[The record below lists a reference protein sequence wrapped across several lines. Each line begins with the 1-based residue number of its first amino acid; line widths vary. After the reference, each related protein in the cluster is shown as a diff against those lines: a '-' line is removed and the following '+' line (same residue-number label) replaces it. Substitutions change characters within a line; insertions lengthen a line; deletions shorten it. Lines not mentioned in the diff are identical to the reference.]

1 MAWRVAESLLSLR
14 RQIDAMAPA
23 RDKSSD
29 GTIGDLSHQSRNSDH
44 NPNEDGVVTALDITH
59 DPSHGVDAPALAEL
73 LRLSEDPRIKYVISN
88 GRIFS
93 SKVSPWKWRPYSG
106 ANAHT
111 KHFHVSVVG
120 DRARY
125 DDTSPWSIDK
135 VATVSARPTARRC
148 SDIVATVFG
157 GQSDFNRSA
166 YDNHVITDTELGVA
180 LPNRF
185 TGVLPKVRVT
195 NPGNGKSVVCDIVDV
210 GPWNTHDPYWEKG
223 ERPQAETGVDL
234 TGRRTNLA
242 GIDLTPAAARALG
255 IDGKGK
261 VNWEFV
267 GAAVEEAPVTD
278 IPDFLRSLKGR
289 IQELEQLVLARHPQ
303 TGDRQPPEPGVP
315 KMPASLDDILAF
327 VQQLAAAIEKLNAQA
342 KSPAEQPKQP
352 TDQLR
357 QVTELLATIFSS
369 AKPALGQV
377 NGALGTTIGNLL
389 NGKKTAIGTIGA
401 LLTSLLGAVPSGSG
415 LGQILA
421 LVTPAAGLGPFAM
434 PIFLAM
440 TAWGVLGKLEK
451 WAQGTAPPP
460 K

>member
-1 MAWRVAESLLSLR
+1 
-14 RQIDAMAPA
+14 
-23 RDKSSD
+23 
-29 GTIGDLSHQSRNSDH
+29 
-44 NPNEDGVVTALDITH
+44 
-59 DPSHGVDAPALAEL
+59 
-73 LRLSEDPRIKYVISN
+73 
-88 GRIFS
+88 
-93 SKVSPWKWRPYSG
+93 
-106 ANAHT
+106 
-111 KHFHVSVVG
+111 
-120 DRARY
+120 
-125 DDTSPWSIDK
+125 
-135 VATVSARPTARRC
+135 
-148 SDIVATVFG
+148 
-157 GQSDFNRSA
+157 
-166 YDNHVITDTELGVA
+166 
-180 LPNRF
+180 
-185 TGVLPKVRVT
+185 
-195 NPGNGKSVVCDIVDV
+195 
-210 GPWNTHDPYWEKG
+210 
-223 ERPQAETGVDL
+223 
-234 TGRRTNLA
+234 
-242 GIDLTPAAARALG
+242 
-255 IDGKGK
+255 
-261 VNWEFV
+261 
-267 GAAVEEAPVTD
+267 
-278 IPDFLRSLKGR
+278 
-289 IQELEQLVLARHPQ
+289 
-303 TGDRQPPEPGVP
+303 
-315 KMPASLDDILAF
+315 MPASLDDILAF